1 MERPRA
7 AGEGPL
13 FAVLLDSCWHN
24 SHGAMEPRCVEGI
37 RCRSKGSPTALGQ
50 RKGAMIG
57 NERKRGGRLQD
68 LACIF
73 GEGG

>member
-1 MERPRA
+1 
-7 AGEGPL
+7 
-13 FAVLLDSCWHN
+13 
-24 SHGAMEPRCVEGI
+24 VEGI